1 MQAQARKMAAAGAGH
16 LRRAA
21 SALLLRSPRLPA
33 RELSAPARLY
43 HKKVRSGE
51 GVRGVRTDQG
61 AGMRGPS
68 LGKSDHGILRGL
80 GRTLY
85 GQG

>member
-1 MQAQARKMAAAGAGH
+1 MAAAGAGH

-21 SALLLRSPRLPA
+21 SALLLPSPRLPV

-51 GVRGVRTDQG
+51 GVGGVRIDQG

-68 LGKSDHGILRGL
+68 LRKSGHRILRGL
-80 GRTLY
+80 GSPHY